1 MNLAAAFVDLRVVV
15 KSALSAYSRRGGRM
29 LASAVAFSAL
39 LSIAPILLI
48 ALAIASHLLGDDRG
62 RASVMEDLARWVGD
76 GGAQTIDA
84 MLARASSTERTG
96 VASVIGFVVLMYAST
111 RLFSTMKRALDQ
123 MWEVEPP
130 PSLGFTIK
138 VWRQLHKRG
147 LALAYVVLLAVLI
160 ATAVFAKTAVVQAGD
175 GLGGGVMTHAVVWI
189 GELAVSITVMTVMFA
204 ILFKVLPDVRLA
216 WHDAWRGALVTAI
229 LFQLG
234 TTLIALYLGHKALDV
249 LYGPGGGI
257 VLLLLWVHYSAQVF
271 FLGAAITGEL
281 AKRSGRPIVPL

>member
-1 MNLAAAFVDLRVVV
+1 
-15 KSALSAYSRRGGRM
+15 M

-39 LSIAPILLI
+39 LSIAPILLV
-48 ALAIASHLLGDDRG
+48 ALAIASHVVGDDRG
-62 RASVMEDLARWVGD
+62 RASVMEDLAKWVGE

-84 MLARASSTERTG
+84 MLSRAASTERAG
-96 VASVIGFVVLMYAST
+96 IASVVGFVVLLYAST

-123 MWEVEPP
+123 MWDVDPP
-130 PSLGFTIK
+130 ASVGFTQK
-138 VWRQLHKRG
+138 LWRQLHKRG
-147 LALAYVVLLAVLI
+147 LALAYVVLLAILISAAVL
-160 ATAVFAKTAVVQAGD
+160 AKTAVLHAGER
-175 GLGGGVMTHAVVWI
+175 LGGGAVTQVVVWI
-189 GELAVSITVMTVMFA
+189 GELAVSVTVMTVMFT

-216 WHDAWRGALVTAI
+216 WHDAWRGALVTAV

-234 TTLIALYLGHKALDV
+234 TTLIALYLGHKSLDV

-281 AKRSGRPIVPL
+281 ARRAGRPIQPL